1 MQNEVLNPVSSAVAI
16 VTNAESNPLAV
27 LDSLLLKF
35 VDNASSTGDV
45 IDEFA
50 IELCKQFNKDGIAW
64 YDLKGKHSKPV
75 NEYRTKF
82 VETFEKPMK
91 IDKKTNKLV
100 RKFSDAVINS
110 YWGRVKIASGKVVQA
125 KVMND
130 IINVRKLTLDD
141 LITAIRRVEK
151 AEGDANNKYI
161 DFALVS
167 DELDLMKDMF
177 VRLGGNIDDKGNL
190 SSPL

>member
-1 MQNEVLNPVSSAVAI
+1 MQKEVLTPISSAVAI
-16 VTNAESNPLAV
+16 VTNAESNPLAI

-50 IELCKQFNKDGIAW
+50 IELCVQFNKDGIAW

-110 YWGRVKIASGKVVQA
+110 YWGRVKVASGKVVQA
-125 KVMND
+125 KVVGD

-141 LITAIRRVEK
+141 LMTAIRRVEK

>member
-1 MQNEVLNPVSSAVAI
+1 MQNEVLTPIGNAVAI

-91 IDKKTNKLV
+91 LDKKTNKLV

-110 YWGRVKIASGKVVQA
+110 YWGRVKVASGKVVQA

>member
-1 MQNEVLNPVSSAVAI
+1 MVNEVLNPVSNAVAI

-50 IELCKQFNKDGIAW
+50 IELCIQFNKDGIAW
-64 YDLKGKHSKPV
+64 FDLKGKHSKPV

-91 IDKKTNKLV
+91 LDKKTNKLV

-110 YWGRVKIASGKVVQA
+110 YWGRVKVASGKVVQA

-141 LITAIRRVEK
+141 LMTAIRRVEK

>member
-1 MQNEVLNPVSSAVAI
+1 MQNEVLNPVSNAVAI

-50 IELCKQFNKDGIAW
+50 VELCKQFNKDGIAW

-91 IDKKTNKLV
+91 LDKKTNKLV

>member
-1 MQNEVLNPVSSAVAI
+1 MVNEVLTPIGNAVAI

-50 IELCKQFNKDGIAW
+50 TELCKQFNKDGIAW

-91 IDKKTNKLV
+91 LDKKTNKLV

-110 YWGRVKIASGKVVQA
+110 YWGRVKVASGKVVQA
-125 KVMND
+125 KVVGD

-141 LITAIRRVEK
+141 LMTAIRRVEK

-177 VRLGGNIDDKGNL
+177 VRLGGNIDEKGNL

>member
-1 MQNEVLNPVSSAVAI
+1 MQNEVLNPVSNAVAI

-50 IELCKQFNKDGIAW
+50 TELCKQFNKDGIAW

>member
-1 MQNEVLNPVSSAVAI
+1 MQNEVLNPVSNAVAI

>member
-1 MQNEVLNPVSSAVAI
+1 MVNEVLTPIGNAVAI

-91 IDKKTNKLV
+91 LDKKTNKLV

-110 YWGRVKIASGKVVQA
+110 YWGRVKVASGKVVQA
-125 KVMND
+125 KVVGD

-141 LITAIRRVEK
+141 LMTAIRRVEK

>member
-91 IDKKTNKLV
+91 LDKKTNKLV

-110 YWGRVKIASGKVVQA
+110 YWGRVKVASGKVVQA

>member
-1 MQNEVLNPVSSAVAI
+1 MQNEVLNPVSNAVAI
-16 VTNAESNPLAV
+16 VTHAEVNPLAV

-45 IDEFA
+45 IHEFA

-91 IDKKTNKLV
+91 LDKKTNKLV

-110 YWGRVKIASGKVVQA
+110 YWGRVKVASGKVVQA
-125 KVMND
+125 KVVGD

-141 LITAIRRVEK
+141 LMTAIRRVEK

>member
-1 MQNEVLNPVSSAVAI
+1 
-16 VTNAESNPLAV
+16 
-27 LDSLLLKF
+27 
-35 VDNASSTGDV
+35 
-45 IDEFA
+45 
-50 IELCKQFNKDGIAW
+50 
-64 YDLKGKHSKPV
+64 
-75 NEYRTKF
+75 
-82 VETFEKPMK
+82 
-91 IDKKTNKLV
+91 
-100 RKFSDAVINS
+100 
-110 YWGRVKIASGKVVQA
+110 
-125 KVMND
+125 MND

>member
-1 MQNEVLNPVSSAVAI
+1 MVNEVLTPIGNAVAI

-50 IELCKQFNKDGIAW
+50 TELCKQFNKDGIAW
-64 YDLKGKHSKPV
+64 FDLKGKHSKPV

-91 IDKKTNKLV
+91 LDKKTNKLV

-110 YWGRVKIASGKVVQA
+110 YWGRVKVASGKVVQA
-125 KVMND
+125 KVVGD

-141 LITAIRRVEK
+141 LMTAIRRVEK

>member
-1 MQNEVLNPVSSAVAI
+1 MVNEVLTPISNAVAI

-91 IDKKTNKLV
+91 LDKKTNKLV

-110 YWGRVKIASGKVVQA
+110 YWGRVKVASGKVVQA

-141 LITAIRRVEK
+141 LMTAIRRVEK

>member
-1 MQNEVLNPVSSAVAI
+1 MQNEVLTPIGNAVAI

-130 IINVRKLTLDD
+130 IINVRKLTIDD
-141 LITAIRRVEK
+141 LMTAIRRVEK

>member
-1 MQNEVLNPVSSAVAI
+1 MQKEVLTPISSAVAI
-16 VTNAESNPLAV
+16 VTNAESNPLAI

-45 IDEFA
+45 IDEFS
-50 IELCKQFNKDGIAW
+50 IELCVQFNKDGIAW

-110 YWGRVKIASGKVVQA
+110 YWGRVKVASGKVVQA
-125 KVMND
+125 KVVGD

-141 LITAIRRVEK
+141 LMTAIRRVEK

>member
-1 MQNEVLNPVSSAVAI
+1 MQNEVLNPVSNAVAI

-91 IDKKTNKLV
+91 LDKKTNKLV

-110 YWGRVKIASGKVVQA
+110 YWGRVKVASGKVVQA

>member
-1 MQNEVLNPVSSAVAI
+1 MQNEVLNPVSNAVAI

-50 IELCKQFNKDGIAW
+50 IELCKQFNKDGVAW

-110 YWGRVKIASGKVVQA
+110 YWGRVKVASGKVVQA

-141 LITAIRRVEK
+141 LMTAIRRVEK

-177 VRLGGNIDDKGNL
+177 VRLGGNIDEKGNL

>member
-1 MQNEVLNPVSSAVAI
+1 MVNEVLTPIGNAVAI

-125 KVMND
+125 KVVGD

-141 LITAIRRVEK
+141 LMTAIRRVEK

>member
-1 MQNEVLNPVSSAVAI
+1 MQNEVLNPVSNAVAI

-91 IDKKTNKLV
+91 LDKKTNKLV

-110 YWGRVKIASGKVVQA
+110 YWGRVKVASGKVVQA

-130 IINVRKLTLDD
+130 IINVRKLTIDD
-141 LITAIRRVEK
+141 LMTAIRRVEK
-151 AEGDANNKYI
+151 AEGYANNKYI

>member
-1 MQNEVLNPVSSAVAI
+1 MQNEVLTPIGNAVAI

>member
-1 MQNEVLNPVSSAVAI
+1 MQNEVLTPIGNAVAI

-91 IDKKTNKLV
+91 LDKKTNKLV

-110 YWGRVKIASGKVVQA
+110 YWGRVKVASGKVVQA

-130 IINVRKLTLDD
+130 IINVRKLTIDD
-141 LITAIRRVEK
+141 LMTAIRRVEK